1 MERICM
7 SEVMT
12 TDEVAEFLRLDR
24 SSVYRLKVPYMVI
37 PNSRLRRY
45 KRSDVLAWLEGAS
58 RLREAL
64 PSEHYHGVIKGVD
77 TPGRL
82 THNRRYMLGK

>member
-1 MERICM
+1 MGSMCM

-45 KRSDVLAWLEGAS
+45 RRGDVMAWLEGVYSPPQAS
-58 RLREAL
+58 
-64 PSEHYHGVIKGVD
+64 PSEQYMGLTNVVD
-77 TPGRL
+77 TPGRKAQ
-82 THNRRYMLGK
+82 NRRYMLGK